1 MTDKLPIS
9 GHFHADEALAVY
21 LLRLLPTYDSSPLV
35 RTRDPAELEKCHTVV
50 DVGGVYDPAIH
61 RYDHHQRTFS
71 TTFPQRNTKLS
82 SAGLVYMHFGKAI
95 IAQKLSLPVDHAD
108 VDLLYEKLYTDFIEA
123 IDANDNGI
131 SAYDPA
137 AISTANLEKRFKEG
151 GVTLMSMV
159 GDMNNPD
166 PTSPPGEPQ
175 DEDSLFGRASTL
187 IGNAFARKLHH
198 ACTSWMP
205 ARTTVGAA
213 YASRKEAHPSGRILV
228 LPQGGVPWKEHLYN
242 FEAEASGSKE
252 IDRPTRSTTSCTQRT
267 PTRTPSGAC
276 SACLFPR
283 VASSRAS
290 LCPSHGEVCVTRTWM
305 VLWLPRLRRTARA
318 NCPRVPSSFMPLV
331 SLGVTRL
338 RRVLWVWLFVVWSKP
353 LMRLPHGNGISK
365 VVMIVLLCCETGFG
379 MMISIEREQI

>member
-1 MTDKLPIS
+1 MLRFNNYFKMAENVAKKLKTSSPLIGTHN

-21 LLRLLPTYDSSPLV
+21 LLRLLPTYASSPLV
-35 RTRDPAELEKCHTVV
+35 RSRDPAELEKCHTVV

-61 RYDHHQRTFS
+61 RYDHHQRTFA
-71 TTFPQRNTKLS
+71 TTFPQHATKLS

-95 IAQKLSLPVDHAD
+95 LAQKLSLPVEHAD

-131 SAYDPA
+131 SAYDQA
-137 AISTANLEKRFKEG
+137 ALAAAGVEKRFKNG
-151 GVTLMSMV
+151 GITLASMV

-187 IGNAFARKLHH
+187 IGNAFARKMHH

-205 ARTTVGAA
+205 ARTTVGSA
-213 YASRKEAHPSGRILV
+213 YASRKDTHPSGRIIV

-252 IDRPTRSTTSCTQRT
+252 IDPAAQAYYVLYPENATEE
-267 PTRTPSGAC
+267 AKW
-276 SACLFPR
+276 R
-283 VASSRAS
+283 VQ
-290 LCPSHGEVCVTRTWM
+290 CVS
-305 VLWLPRLRRTARA
+305 VSE
-318 NCPRVPSSFMPLV
+318 SSFE
-331 SLGVTRL
+331 SR
-338 RRVLWVWLFVVWSKP
+338 KP
-353 LMRLPHGNGISK
+353 LPEAWRGVRDQDLDGVMAAEAEKNGQSK
-365 VVMIVLLCCETGFG
+365 IPEGAVFVHASGFIG
-379 MMISIEREQI
+379 GHKTKEGAMAMAERSLEL